1 MNYRHSKSEDVRDA
15 FEYNEDEEEFSRIHR
30 LRKSS
35 YTWRNPIIC
44 FKIHPTRKGKTK
56 KPPKPI
62 KRSRYAQ
69 ELFEIG
75 AGWKDE

>member
-1 MNYRHSKSEDVRDA
+1 MK
-15 FEYNEDEEEFSRIHR
+15 
-30 LRKSS
+30 KT
-35 YTWRNPIIC
+35 YTWRRPIIA
-44 FKIHPTRKGKTK
+44 FKIHPFRKQKGK